1 MFSLLQKKEN
11 WTENR
16 PQFVYLSET
25 QENLAENTPILNISE
40 SSKTWLEETPKS
52 VLVSLNI

>member
-40 SSKTWLEETPKS
+40 SSKTGLEETP
-52 VLVSLNI
+52 